1 MYEKISFL
9 GGILTL
15 QFFSNKFYRSNTKGE
30 FVMAGFIDSVLSLF
44 GKRPNSSLQLKDSG
58 SPEKTSTEIISE
70 VNQSNIQRIDYS
82 TESQNITQFDQP
94 DDNYQS
100 ITVHGHSIFDPLISR
115 NNYPTSG
122 MTWVGNGESI
132 HIQGF
137 TIHNPLTYWSNKKYP
152 DASCIN
158 ATLKVERPKT
168 GALSS
173 LPYWPQYNV
182 ITPVQRWKYLS
193 WLSQERNTDLDEIG
207 YAFIFFYGL
216 ERRAIIER
224 NDVGLILDEVNRL
237 LSRYPSSNS
246 FNSYLNQFKAYL
258 IGLQLSELNDE
269 EIRRYFPSLDNLDER
284 STKILISWF
293 CSNNRSL
300 QWKLCYSLSRNSP
313 EFQRTNIAKKTPD
326 LLTLLFRKKFQQS
339 FPDGISR
346 ISEFEQFVLNYRPAS
361 PSLLGKVGHT
371 PGSSFIEPL
380 SLPIPNLNSQPFQT
394 LKKIWNNCIDEL
406 KPVVN
411 KLNKTEGSI
420 TRDVYC
426 LLPDVLKE
434 DIPHPDLAAWQNF
447 LATKQLV
454 DRSILLPV
462 SDIAHLIGIE
472 KRNVLTTS
480 QSNTIT
486 SLVKDLGGIITPD
499 QTISGAP
506 YKWSDTVAIIP
517 IRDKEWTITE
527 NFQSAALI
535 FGIAYGIATS
545 DKEVSEIEENYLN
558 KFVSEQFSL
567 NPFEIEC
574 LKGLQKVLEIQPPIL
589 SKIGK
594 RLSKHLN
601 SEQKIDLANFLGE
614 IVLLDNKFVKGEQ
627 KAIKTVFKAFEIE
640 PSVSDEFL
648 KKFLARHIPDEPITV
663 QKAGCVRKG
672 ETIPERVP
680 KPEFTIDREKLKRT
694 MEDTRAVQNILSAVF
709 QQEQEESIIESE
721 PEVKIPVKSDIRKPD
736 IDLPFPP
743 ETIPLL
749 DVKYLFMLH
758 DIMQTNELSQDEFTS
773 LAKKHNLMPRAAFD
787 DINTWADEELGDFL
801 LEENESRI
809 VINYQK

>member
-9 GGILTL
+9 GGILIL
-15 QFFSNKFYRSNTKGE
+15 QFFSNQFYRFNTKGE

-44 GKRPNSSLQLKDSG
+44 GKRPNSSLQPKDSG
-58 SPEKTSTEIISE
+58 SLEKTSTGIISE
-70 VNQSNIQRIDYS
+70 EDQSDIEQIDLIS
-82 TESQNITQFDQP
+82 VSPNITQFDHP
-94 DDNYQS
+94 DDNYHS
-100 ITVHGHSIFDPLISR
+100 ITVHGRSIFDPPVSHK
-115 NNYPTSG
+115 NYAMLG

-132 HIQGF
+132 QIQEF
-137 TIHNPLTYWSNKKYP
+137 TIHNPLTYWSNNKHP
-152 DASCIN
+152 DASCIS
-158 ATLKVERPKT
+158 TSLKVEKPKN
-168 GALSS
+168 GSLSS
-173 LPYWPQYNV
+173 LPYWPQYHV
-182 ITPVQRWKYLS
+182 ITPIQRWKYLS
-193 WLSQERNTDLDEIG
+193 WLSQGRNTDLDEIG

-224 NDVGLILDEVNRL
+224 KDIGLILDEVNRL

-258 IGLQLSELNDE
+258 IGSQLNELNDE
-269 EIRRYFPSLDNLDER
+269 EIRRFFPSLDNLDER

-293 CSNNRSL
+293 YSNNRSL
-300 QWKLCYSLSRNSP
+300 QWKICYSLSKNSP

-339 FPDGISR
+339 FPEGISR
-346 ISEFEQFVLNYRPAS
+346 ICEFEQFVLNYRPAS
-361 PSLLGKVGHT
+361 PSLLEKVGYT
-371 PGSSFIEPL
+371 SGSNFIEPL
-380 SLPIPNLNSQPFQT
+380 SLSIPNLNSQPFQT

-420 TRDVYC
+420 TRDVFC
-426 LLPDVLKE
+426 LLPNTLKE
-434 DIPHPDLAAWQNF
+434 DIPHPDLIAWQNF

-454 DRSILLPV
+454 DGSVLLPV

-499 QTISGAP
+499 QTISGTP
-506 YKWSDTVAIIP
+506 YKWDDTVAIIP
-517 IRDKEWTITE
+517 IRDNEWTITE
-527 NFQSAALI
+527 NFQSAALV
-535 FGIAYGIATS
+535 FGIAYGIAAS
-545 DKEVSEIEENYLN
+545 DEDVSEIEENYLN
-558 KFVSEQFSL
+558 KFVSENFSL
-567 NPFEIEC
+567 NVFEIKC
-574 LKGLQKVLEIQPPIL
+574 LNALQRVLETQPPVL

-594 RLSKHLN
+594 RLSKHLDP
-601 SEQKIDLANFLGE
+601 EKKIALANFLGD
-614 IVLLDNKFVKGEQ
+614 IVLLDSKFVKGEQ
-627 KAIKTVFKAFEIE
+627 KAIKSVFKALEIE
-640 PSVSDEFL
+640 PAISDELF
-648 KKFLARHIPDEPITV
+648 KKFLAKHIPDEPITV
-663 QKAGCVRKG
+663 QKAGRVRKG
-672 ETIPERVP
+672 ETIPARVP
-680 KPEFTIDREKLKRT
+680 KPEFTIDREKLKQT

-709 QQEQEESIIESE
+709 QQEQEESLIEIE
-721 PEVKIPVKSDIRKPD
+721 PEVKIPEKTDIKKPD

-758 DIMQTNELSQDEFTS
+758 DIMQINELSQDEFTS
-773 LAKKHNLMPRAAFD
+773 LARKHNLMPRAAFD

-809 VINYQK
+809 VINYKK